1 MENKYIF
8 LIILVFCFILAYFK
22 KDNIEY
28 KYGIVLCC
36 YNRYDYLKQTLDSLS
51 QSNLNDCILCIIDDS
66 SKDKN
71 VIDLINNFNLNNV
84 RIHKIRNEKNLGISL
99 SLLKGFNYIYPKCKY
114 MVNIDSD
121 VIMKNNWLQILD
133 KTNNDFINHNIQS
146 NGVIVTGFNCV
157 QSCSHKILKE
167 YDTFYIK
174 KSFGGI
180 NLFFDRK
187 LFTIFKDILQNKG
200 NGWDWGLVNYSNK
213 NNIKMISTK
222 PSVIQHIGIDGMN
235 SQNKRYD
242 YAEDF

>member
-8 LIILVFCFILAYFK
+8 IIILFFCFILFYFN

-51 QSNLNDCILCIIDDS
+51 QSKLNDCILCIIDDF

-71 VIDLINNFNLNNV
+71 VIDLINNFNLNNIK
-84 RIHKIRNEKNLGISL
+84 IHKIRNEKNLGISL
-99 SLLKGFNYIYPKCKY
+99 SLLKGLNYIYPKCKY

-121 VIMKNNWLQILD
+121 VIMKKNWLQILN
-133 KTNNDFINHNIQS
+133 KTHDDFINNLKS
-146 NGVIVTGFNCV
+146 NNVIVTGFNCV
-157 QSCSHKILKE
+157 KSCSHKIIKE
-167 YDTFYIK
+167 YETFYIK
-174 KSFGGI
+174 KSLGGI
-180 NLFFDRK
+180 NLFFDRN
-187 LFTIFKDILQNKG
+187 LFYIFEDILLNKG
-200 NGWDWGLVNYSNK
+200 NGWDWELVKFCNK

-235 SQNKRYD
+235 SKNKRYD